1 MIGFDPHVWQDC
13 RDAVVTNA
21 GCYWE
26 PVGSVS
32 ASKKGD
38 VFVECAVDWKVVA
51 EQGELGVKP
60 IGRNR

>member
-1 MIGFDPHVWQDC
+1 MWQDC

-21 GCYWE
+21 GCCWE